1 MSLESGVF
9 VPTIVLLDLALKPSL
24 NLRTL
29 ERAYR
34 EAFYHYAIQSYFYNC
49 KFHLTG
55 SLLEIYL
62 TNFSMHRL
70 VQAERRKSKTYM
82 NFLNYKNYI

>member
-9 VPTIVLLDLALKPSL
+9 SDNCIVRPCVEAEFEPAI
-24 NLRTL
+24 L

-34 EAFYHYAIQSYFYNC
+34 EAFYHCAIQSYFYNC
-49 KFHLTG
+49 KFHFTG